1 MPTSGFDSNPLRKTR
16 TFRMTATCV
25 AWTLGLAFLLAPAA
39 VAQPGSDQGQELYE
53 QNCALCHRD
62 SGAGNP
68 PAFPALNGN
77 DLLGNTARLVRSIHT
92 GGSGMPPFPTLTA
105 EDIAALGNYLRNA
118 WTNDLGR
125 VTTEDVAAIL
135 DRLETDAPIASVWD
149 GVFTEAQ
156 AARGRAI
163 YSGACALCHGRR
175 LNGAP
180 DDPDMR
186 STPPLARA
194 RFLRIWEGRSLATLY
209 QYTRATMPE
218 DNPSSMTEQEY
229 VDIVAYMLSVGG
241 MSAGDDELQA
251 NAQSLARVIFGPQP

>member
-68 PAFPALNGN
+68 PTFPALNGN

-92 GGSGMPPFPTLTA
+92 GGSGLPPFPTLTA

-118 WTNDLGR
+118 WTNALGR
-125 VTTEDVAAIL
+125 VTTEDVAATTTFWIRYL
-135 DRLETDAPIASVWD
+135 NPHRVLPSFRL
-149 GVFTEAQ
+149 Q
-156 AARGRAI
+156 NGR
-163 YSGACALCHGRR
+163 LLVGRWITAT
-175 LNGAP
+175 N
-180 DDPDMR
+180 D
-186 STPPLARA
+186 SQSS
-194 RFLRIWEGRSLATLY
+194 LRQPGDGRSI
-209 QYTRATMPE
+209 RAH
-218 DNPSSMTEQEY
+218 
-229 VDIVAYMLSVGG
+229 ARSVMAGG
-241 MSAGDDELQA
+241 
-251 NAQSLARVIFGPQP
+251 

>member
-1 MPTSGFDSNPLRKTR
+1 M
-16 TFRMTATCV
+16 
-25 AWTLGLAFLLAPAA
+25 
-39 VAQPGSDQGQELYE
+39 
-53 QNCALCHRD
+53 
-62 SGAGNP
+62 
-68 PAFPALNGN
+68 
-77 DLLGNTARLVRSIHT
+77 
-92 GGSGMPPFPTLTA
+92 
-105 EDIAALGNYLRNA
+105 
-118 WTNDLGR
+118 
-125 VTTEDVAAIL
+125 TTEDVAAIL